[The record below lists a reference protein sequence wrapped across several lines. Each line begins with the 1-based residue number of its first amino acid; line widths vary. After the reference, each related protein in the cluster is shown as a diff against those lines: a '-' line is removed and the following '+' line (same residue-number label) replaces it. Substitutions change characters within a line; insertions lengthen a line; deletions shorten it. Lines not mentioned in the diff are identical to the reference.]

1 MVVAMA
7 AMRMVQMAVN
17 KIVDMVPMR
26 DRLVT
31 TVRPVRMT
39 GATNLRGAT
48 HRIGSVDRYGVLV
61 NMIAVHMVHM
71 AIMQIVDMPIVPNRR
86 VPAVRPMLVRVVVV
100 MLLGTGRHGRPF
112 LVCHKPGSP
121 IIAFPPCASSRFAP
135 VVERGCPKARSRYV
149 LPLAVV

>member
-31 TVRPVRMT
+31 TGRPVRMT
-39 GATNLRGAT
+39 RATNLRGAK
-48 HRIGSVDRYGVLV
+48 HRIGSVDRYDVLV

-86 VPAVRPMLVRVVVV
+86 VPAARPMLVRMVVV
-100 MLLGTGRHGRPF
+100 MPLGTGRHGRHF
-112 LVCHKPGSP
+112 LVCNKPGP
-121 IIAFPPCASSRFAP
+121 PVIAFLPRASSRFAP
-135 VVERGCPKARSRYV
+135 VAGRGCPKERSKYA